1 MLRPLS
7 RINLA
12 DQATEA
18 IKRYVLQEQLTC
30 GDQLPSE
37 NELSEALAVSRNII
51 REALTTLVAEGII
64 VKQSGKGTFVRE
76 FDREKVAST
85 LSTVIGQQGVS
96 AKELDEFRIALE
108 IGALELAV
116 RRITDEKLDKLSR
129 ILERYERKQR
139 EGRSVAKEDID
150 FHLGLLEATENEGFL
165 ELAPLITAGFRERVI
180 ERPAA
185 ISRSEPGR
193 NRVENHWAVLQA
205 LKRRDVKAAQEAMRD
220 HFLLEEVK

>member
-1 MLRPLS
+1 VLRPLS

-12 DQATEA
+12 DQAAEA
-18 IKRYVLQEQLTC
+18 IKRYILQEPLSP

-64 VKQSGKGTFVRE
+64 VKQSGRGTFVRE
-76 FDREKVAST
+76 FDREQVASS

-96 AKELDEFRIALE
+96 PQALDEFRVALE
-108 IGALELAV
+108 IGGLELV
-116 RRITDEKLDKLSR
+116 VQRISDEKLEELSR

-139 EGRSVAKEDID
+139 EGKSVAKEDIG
-150 FHLGLLEATENEGFL
+150 FHLALLEATENEGFL
-165 ELAPLITAGFRERVI
+165 ELAPLITAGFRERVV

-193 NRVENHWAVLQA
+193 NRVENHWAILMALQ
-205 LKRRDVKAAQEAMRD
+205 RRDVTAAQEAMRN
-220 HFLLEEVK
+220 HFLIEEDD